1 MNLYA
6 LGFVFI
12 ERSLWTSNTFGLL
25 VPFTNG
31 GNAYLH
37 DSKQENIMLI
47 WKYFISLIAM
57 SLQSWNFFAAVR
69 RIFFDNAYIVITSI
83 LWMFIS
89 IFGHSVFSASVPS
102 SKGPYMFPFS
112 KSFLSLC
119 LSFEKSS
126 LLKISLSAQCIL
138 CQMQLFSLSQF
149 GFSNAARRYSTES
162 QK

>member
-1 MNLYA
+1 
-6 LGFVFI
+6 
-12 ERSLWTSNTFGLL
+12 
-25 VPFTNG
+25 
-31 GNAYLH
+31 
-37 DSKQENIMLI
+37 MLI

-57 SLQSWNFFAAVR
+57 SLQSWIFFAAVR
-69 RIFFDNAYIVITSI
+69 RIFIDNAYIVITSI

-126 LLKISLSAQCIL
+126 LLKISLSAFCVR
-138 CQMQLFSLSQF
+138 CNCFRCRSSVSQMQLEGIVQNLKNRIYKYLYFYYKCVAVWGISS
-149 GFSNAARRYSTES
+149 
-162 QK
+162 

>member
-1 MNLYA
+1 
-6 LGFVFI
+6 
-12 ERSLWTSNTFGLL
+12 
-25 VPFTNG
+25 
-31 GNAYLH
+31 
-37 DSKQENIMLI
+37 
-47 WKYFISLIAM
+47 
-57 SLQSWNFFAAVR
+57 
-69 RIFFDNAYIVITSI
+69 
-83 LWMFIS
+83 MFIS

-126 LLKISLSAQCIL
+126 LLKISFSAQCIL

-162 QK
+162 PKIECINIYIFIINGPCRSVRHFIISNNIVVIESLSSMRVVKDLTTILQSINSLMKGFVH